1 MELDGKEKLAVQE
14 LGNAINTAI
23 EQSPTVAD
31 AIDYLRAMGFEPNL
45 NLKLEISLEEITDF
59 VQNEKLPEDEETDLE
74 LTAEDLRTLQRMK
87 III

>member
-1 MELDGKEKLAVQE
+1 MELDGNEKLAVQE

-31 AIDYLRAMGFEPNL
+31 AIEYLRRMGFEPNL
-45 NLKLEISLEEITDF
+45 NLKLEISLQEIPDF
-59 VQNEKLPEDEETDLE
+59 VPTEELLEEENDLKLTDEDM
-74 LTAEDLRTLQRMK
+74 RTLQRMK

>member
-1 MELDGKEKLAVQE
+1 MELDGKEKQAVQE

-31 AIDYLRAMGFEPNL
+31 AIDYLRRMGFEPNL
-45 NLKLEISLEEITDF
+45 SLKLEISLQEIPDF
-59 VQNEKLPEDEETDLE
+59 VAETLPEEDTDLE
-74 LTAEDLRTLQRMK
+74 LTEDDLRTLQRMK

>member
-1 MELDGKEKLAVQE
+1 MELDGKEKQAMQE

-31 AIDYLRAMGFEPNL
+31 AIEYLRGMGFEPNL
-45 NLKLEISLEEITDF
+45 NLKLEISLQEISEFVPTEEIT
-59 VQNEKLPEDEETDLE
+59 EETDLE
-74 LTAEDLRTLQRMK
+74 LTDEDLRTLQRMK